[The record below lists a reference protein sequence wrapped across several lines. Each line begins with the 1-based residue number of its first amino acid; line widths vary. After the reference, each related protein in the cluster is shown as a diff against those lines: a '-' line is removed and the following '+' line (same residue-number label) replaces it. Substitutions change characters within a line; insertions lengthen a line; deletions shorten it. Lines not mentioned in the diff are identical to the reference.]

1 MSNTTIPLREGPA
14 RILAENLLKVK
25 LVIVIQMSEY
35 EPVNNKR
42 TTSFYLT
49 EEALEALDD
58 VAKRWGV
65 GRNAVVEIAAR
76 LMRDNP
82 SIFFR
87 MVARNSI
94 IIPEDE
100 EEQSH

>member
-1 MSNTTIPLREGPA
+1 MKFDLDKLRAKPEDKRVA
-14 RILAENLLKVK
+14 
-25 LVIVIQMSEY
+25 
-35 EPVNNKR
+35 NKR

-49 EEALEALDD
+49 DEALEALDE

-87 MVARNSI
+87 MVAKNSI
-94 IIPEDE
+94 IIPEE
-100 EEQSH
+100 EEEKE

>member
-1 MSNTTIPLREGPA
+1 M
-14 RILAENLLKVK
+14 AE
-25 LVIVIQMSEY
+25 
-35 EPVNNKR
+35 NKR

-49 EEALEALDD
+49 DEALEALEE

-87 MVARNSI
+87 MIAQNSI
-94 IIPEDE
+94 ILPEDE
-100 EEQSH
+100 EEPK

>member
-1 MSNTTIPLREGPA
+1 LKFELDKFPA
-14 RILAENLLKVK
+14 KHEDTLM
-25 LVIVIQMSEY
+25 Q
-35 EPVNNKR
+35 NKR

-49 EEALEALDD
+49 DEALEALEE

-87 MVARNSI
+87 MVAQNRI
-94 IIPEDE
+94 LIPEDE
-100 EEQSH
+100 EETE

>member
-1 MSNTTIPLREGPA
+1 MKTTIVNIFELYDA
-14 RILAENLLKVK
+14 KILAVFELDEMPFRREDIRV
-25 LVIVIQMSEY
+25 V
-35 EPVNNKR
+35 NKR

-49 EEALEALDD
+49 DEALVALEE
-58 VAKRWGV
+58 VAERWGV

-87 MVARNSI
+87 MIAQNSI
-94 IIPEDE
+94 ILPEDE
-100 EEQSH
+100 EGPK

>member
-1 MSNTTIPLREGPA
+1 VA
-14 RILAENLLKVK
+14 DK
-25 LVIVIQMSEY
+25 
-35 EPVNNKR
+35 KR

-49 EEALEALDD
+49 DEALEALEE

-87 MVARNSI
+87 MVAQNSI
-94 IIPEDE
+94 LLPEDDE
-100 EEQSH
+100 EPK